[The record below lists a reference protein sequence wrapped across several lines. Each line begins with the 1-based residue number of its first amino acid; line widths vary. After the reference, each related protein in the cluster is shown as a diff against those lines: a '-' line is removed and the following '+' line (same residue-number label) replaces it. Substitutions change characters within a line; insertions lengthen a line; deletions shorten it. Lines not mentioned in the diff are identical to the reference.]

1 MRRDQLLEL
10 GLSILKDSKSTIP
23 KYNNKISQ
31 GLMKK
36 MAHTVISAHLLT
48 QLLAIIDK
56 PDIRIRYSFNKKEE
70 SIIAELVSL
79 KKNESVETF
88 TLNILNKIKT
98 NLLETLNGTLN
109 DPSKNSF
116 TLMNFRTI
124 LNALLN
130 YKLIFQLG
138 LPNFLLYNKIESKL
152 LPVLFK
158 MMGVELRLEQI
169 IEQDETKKND
179 PLGSASK
186 LLQSIRLNEYHSNT
200 VYLSDIAESLPD
212 WREGIIIENWNPKK
226 IAQDVINILEK
237 FNNVLFD
244 ATIRTEFLIFPKKAT
259 IKLIKYKD
267 TLTNLPRIESY
278 NFQLIT
284 SIKESLPD
292 YENISTTRDSFLEA
306 FEEYITVLNK
316 SIIPSLPH
324 SVDNKDCFNI
334 IEQYC
339 KSHSSIPIW
348 RSENKPLDSK
358 LSTVDSHDSIRIYS
372 TTKKPDPIPNPVP
385 QNLPLL
391 EGFSNSSSTSS
402 SSSTVISESDSTSQL
417 FSIKET
423 LEEEQIQ
430 TLMSPSTSST
440 DSNLSKN
447 NTNTPKNGVINLIA
461 NVSAFFSQV
470 SLTTSSALPLNHES
484 PTP

>member
-10 GLSILKDSKSTIP
+10 GLSILTDSKSTIP

-79 KKNESVETF
+79 KKNEPVETF
-88 TLNILNKIKT
+88 TLNILNKIQT
-98 NLLETLNGTLN
+98 NLLETLSSTLN

-212 WREGIIIENWNPKK
+212 WREGIILENWNPKK

-292 YENISTTRDSFLEA
+292 YENISTTRDSFLKA
-306 FEEYITVLNK
+306 FEEYRTVLNK

-339 KSHSSIPIW
+339 KSHSGIPIW
-348 RSENKPLDSK
+348 RSENKP
-358 LSTVDSHDSIRIYS
+358 SHDSIRIYS
-372 TTKKPDPIPNPVP
+372 TTKKPDPILNPAP

-402 SSSTVISESDSTSQL
+402 SSSTVISESDSTPQL
-417 FSIKET
+417 SSIEQ
-423 LEEEQIQ
+423 EQIQ
-430 TLMSPSTSST
+430 NSISDSSTRSLMSPSTSST
-440 DSNLSKN
+440 DFNLF
-447 NTNTPKNGVINLIA
+447 TNTPQNGIQNWIVNF
-461 NVSAFFSQV
+461 SAFFNQTTS
-470 SLTTSSALPLNHES
+470 TTSSPSSPNHES